1 VSEAQIP
8 IELKAA
14 PEKRSHAAVITGRI
28 LSVLRHWLFGVA
40 LLAPLSAHAAFPT
53 LNDITLDQ
61 VRVIFN
67 DADTLGPRE
76 TAIPARGVLH
86 DNNLIGYV
94 ALSSEIIAIPGY
106 SGKPLAVLIGV
117 NPEGVIAGAHIIYHE
132 EPILVAG
139 IQESQLQD
147 FVRQYQ
153 GKKADAKIR
162 IGARNR
168 TGYEGVDGIS
178 GATITAMILNQSI
191 MTTAKN
197 IATEM
202 QLPRAAAASTQ
213 PAADGKVEIPAWEY
227 NWRDK
232 FVHLIILGIALLGL
246 LNILFFQD
254 WLVRRTRLF
263 NIIRNAF
270 LLFTVFYIGFWHLAQ
285 LSIINILTF
294 VRLVTDQFTWHTLL
308 IDPLIFQLWSF
319 IALVSLLW
327 GGGVFCGWLCPFGA
341 MQELIYK
348 ITEKLN
354 TPKFEIPAVIHE
366 RLLAIK
372 YFILIGLVG
381 LSLESLTSAARLAEV
396 EPFKTT
402 FIFHFQRP
410 PVYAIY
416 AIGLLVLSGINSKFF
431 CKYLCPLG
439 AALSFITRFRVF
451 DWLRRRKECGRP
463 CQTCAAHCQMQ
474 AIKPTGEIIATEC
487 TYCLECQVLYWDEHR
502 CPPLVDKHERR
513 KRRQSVPIKDGNP
526 AMPVHRIDM
535 AQVNVQTINQPTFN
549 SGESS

>member
-1 VSEAQIP
+1 MAIHTHRRGIFPAWFHCLLPGLVLFAPCASPATFP
-8 IELKAA
+8 NLGDVTIE
-14 PEKRSHAAVITGRI
+14 
-28 LSVLRHWLFGVA
+28 
-40 LLAPLSAHAAFPT
+40 
-53 LNDITLDQ
+53 Q
-61 VRVIFN
+61 VRMVFA
-67 DADTLGPRE
+67 DADALGKRE
-76 TAIPARGVLH
+76 SAIAARPVTADGRL
-86 DNNLIGYV
+86 LGYV
-94 ALSSEIIAIPGY
+94 SLSHELIAIPGY

-117 NPEGVIAGAHIIYHE
+117 DLEGRVAGAHIVYHE

-139 IQESQLQD
+139 IQEAQLQD

-153 GKKADAKIR
+153 GKTAAAKVR
-162 IGARNR
+162 VGAFHRE
-168 TGYEGVDGIS
+168 GYEGVDGIS

-191 MTTAKN
+191 MSAAKN
-197 IATEM
+197 VAARLE
-202 QLPRAAAASTQ
+202 LPRVAGAAA
-213 PAADGKVEIPAWEY
+213 PAAAGDKAVDIPPWEY

-232 FVHLIILGIALLGL
+232 FVHLVILGVVLIGL

-263 NIIRNAF
+263 NAIRIGF

-308 IDPLIFQLWSF
+308 IDPLIFQLWGF
-319 IALVSLLW
+319 IALASLLW

-366 RLLAIK
+366 RLLSIK

-381 LSLESLTSAARLAEV
+381 LSLESLASAARLAEV

-402 FIFHFQRP
+402 FIFQFQRP

-463 CQTCAAHCQMQ
+463 CQTCAAHCQMK

-487 TYCLECQVLYWDEHR
+487 TYCLECQVIYWDER
-502 CPPLVDKHERR
+502 VCPPLVEKAGRR
-513 KRRQSVPIKDGNP
+513 KKWRQKPVIPILPDTLAQP
-526 AMPVHRIDM
+526 AGLSTID
-535 AQVNVQTINQPTFN
+535 AKPIIQHTITT
-549 SGESS
+549 GER

>member
-1 VSEAQIP
+1 MW
-8 IELKAA
+8 
-14 PEKRSHAAVITGRI
+14 I
-28 LSVLRHWLFGVA
+28 LRWLLLMTV
-40 LLAPLSAHAAFPT
+40 LAPLNVMAAFPA
-53 LNDITLDQ
+53 LSDITLTQ
-61 VRVIFN
+61 VQDIFT
-67 DADTLGPRE
+67 DADELGTQE
-76 TAIPARGVLH
+76 SALPAKAVYH
-86 DNNLIGYV
+86 DKNLIGYI
-94 ALSSEIIAIPGY
+94 ALSNEIIAIPGY

-117 NPEGVIAGAHIIYHE
+117 DVEGHITGAHIAYHE

-139 IQESQLQD
+139 IQEDQLQN
-147 FVRQYQ
+147 FVHQYQ
-153 GKKADAKIR
+153 GKKADANVR
-162 IGARNR
+162 IGAHHRK
-168 TGYEGVDGIS
+168 GYSGVDGIS

-191 MTTAKN
+191 MTTARN
-197 IATEM
+197 IAAKLE
-202 QLPRAAAASTQ
+202 LPRAIGGIQ
-213 PAADGKVEIPAWEY
+213 KPAAVTDTAVEIPAWEY

-232 FVHLIILGIALLGL
+232 FVHLVILGIALIGL

-263 NIIRNAF
+263 NIIRISF

-294 VRLVTDQFTWHTLL
+294 VRLITDQFTWHTLL

-319 IALVSLLW
+319 IALASLLW

-341 MQELIYK
+341 LQELIYK
-348 ITEKLN
+348 VTEKLE
-354 TPKFEIPAVIHE
+354 TPKFEIPAMVHE

-410 PVYAIY
+410 PLFALY
-416 AIGLLVLSGINSKFF
+416 AIGLLVLSGINSKFY

-463 CQTCAAHCQMQ
+463 CQTCATHCQMR
-474 AIKPTGEIIATEC
+474 AIKPTGEIIGTEC
-487 TYCLECQVLYWDEHR
+487 QYCLECQVLYWDEHR
-502 CPPLVDKHERR
+502 CPPLVDKQSRR
-513 KRRQSVPIKDGNP
+513 KKQQYKPIDS
-526 AMPVHRIDM
+526 AMPDTPAPLNDLAHCN
-535 AQVNVQTINQPTFN
+535 AQPIIQHTFN
-549 SGESS
+549 PGDKP

>member
-1 VSEAQIP
+1 MMRPAP
-8 IELKAA
+8 IVNPA
-14 PEKRSHAAVITGRI
+14 RI
-28 LSVLRHWLFGVA
+28 LALLLRCLPGLA
-40 LLAPLSAHAAFPT
+40 LLAPLSAMAAFPALDDVT
-53 LNDITLDQ
+53 LEQ
-61 VRVIFN
+61 VQIIFPN
-67 DADTLGPRE
+67 ADKLGARE
-76 TAIPARGVLH
+76 TAIPAKAVYNSDKL
-86 DNNLIGYV
+86 LGYV
-94 ALSSEIIAIPGY
+94 ALSHEIIAIPGY

-117 NPEGVIAGAHIIYHE
+117 NPNGQVAGAHIVYHE

-139 IQESQLQD
+139 IKEQQLQE

-153 GKKADAKIR
+153 GKQATANVR
-162 IGARNR
+162 IGAYNR
-168 TGYEGVDGIS
+168 QGYEGVDGIS

-191 MTTAKN
+191 MSTAKN
-197 IATEM
+197 IAARM
-202 QLPRAAAASTQ
+202 VLPRVSGAAPQAAANQAV
-213 PAADGKVEIPAWEY
+213 DIPSWQY

-232 FVHLIILGIALLGL
+232 FVHLVILGVALFGL
-246 LNILFFQD
+246 LIILFFQD

-263 NIIRNAF
+263 NVIRISF
-270 LLFTVFYIGFWHLAQ
+270 MLFTVFYIGFWHLAQ

-294 VRLVTDQFTWHTLL
+294 VRLVTNQFTWHTLL

-348 ITEKLN
+348 ITEKLE
-354 TPKFEIPAVIHE
+354 TPKFEIPKVVHE
-366 RLLAIK
+366 RLVSIK

-381 LSLESLTSAARLAEV
+381 LSLGSLTSAARLAEV
-396 EPFKTT
+396 EPFKTA

-416 AIGLLVLSGINSKFF
+416 AIGLLVISGFNSKFY

-463 CQTCAAHCQMQ
+463 CQTCAAHCQMN

-487 TYCLECQVLYWDEHR
+487 QYCLECQVLYWDEHR
-502 CPPLVDKHERR
+502 CPPLVEKLGRRR
-513 KRRQSVPIKDGNP
+513 KWQQQPAGTGIPVEVPAPGTD
-526 AMPVHRIDM
+526 
-535 AQVNVQTINQPTFN
+535 
-549 SGESS
+549 

>member
-1 VSEAQIP
+1 M
-8 IELKAA
+8 
-14 PEKRSHAAVITGRI
+14 HG
-28 LSVLRHWLFGVA
+28 VLRWLLCMAV
-40 LLAPLSAHAAFPT
+40 LAPLNAMAAYPT
-53 LNDITLDQ
+53 LADITLDQ
-61 VRVIFN
+61 VRQIFTE
-67 DADTLGPRE
+67 ADELGTQE
-76 TAIPARGVLH
+76 SVIPAKAVY
-86 DNNLIGYV
+86 NEKNLLGYI
-94 ALSSEIIAIPGY
+94 AMSHEIIAIPGY
-106 SGKPLAVLIGV
+106 SGKPLAVLTGIDL
-117 NPEGVIAGAHIIYHE
+117 EGHIAGAHIVYHE

-139 IQESQLQD
+139 IQEQQLQA
-147 FVRQYQ
+147 FVRQYH
-153 GKKADAKIR
+153 GKKADAKVR
-162 IGARNR
+162 IGAHNR
-168 TGYEGVDGIS
+168 AGHEGVDGIS

-191 MTTAKN
+191 MTTARN
-197 IATEM
+197 VAARLE
-202 QLPRAAAASTQ
+202 LPRVTAGVEQPAAAADT
-213 PAADGKVEIPAWEY
+213 AVELPAWEY

-232 FVHLIILGIALLGL
+232 FVHLVILGIALIGL

-254 WLVRRTRLF
+254 WLVRRKRLF
-263 NIIRNAF
+263 DIIRISF

-319 IALVSLLW
+319 IALASLLW

-348 ITEKLN
+348 VAEKLG
-354 TPKFEIPAVIHE
+354 TPKFEIPKMIHE

-381 LSLESLTSAARLAEV
+381 LSLESLASAARLAEL

-402 FIFHFQRP
+402 FIFQFQRP
-410 PVYAIY
+410 PVYALY
-416 AIGLLVLSGINSKFF
+416 AIGLLVLSAFNSKFY

-463 CQTCAAHCQMQ
+463 CQTCAAHCQMN

-487 TYCLECQVLYWDEHR
+487 QYCLECQVLYWDEHR
-502 CPPLVDKHERR
+502 CPPLVEKQSRR
-513 KRRQSVPIKDGNP
+513 KRQQPKPIEGVIP
-526 AMPVHRIDM
+526 ADPKHRSDLSHIDP
-535 AQVNVQTINQPTFN
+535 QPIIQHTINH
-549 SGESS
+549 GE